1 MADAVGGATP
11 KVNGHS
17 NGFPSAY
24 AAKYNLAPHFIGG
37 NALPKAPPSKVKDF
51 VAAHDGHT
59 VITNVS
65 TKRRWWD
72 EQLKELRLG
81 WDIRT
86 VPFLGQARELTFH
99 PGINREQR
107 YCGCQG
113 NSICTEMGIR
123 DIRRRAGHPVHCD
136 GHARRSRCQCRL
148 HQNGGPVCGGAW
160 WHEQQQLRQCGAHC
174 RYRGTHERT
183 SCVGRMVSRRRW
195 VHTGSRMIL
204 IYCRGH
210 ASENPKLPESLAAS
224 PKKIVFIGPPGSAMR
239 SLGDKISSTIV
250 AQHAKVP
257 CIPWSGTGVEEV
269 EVDENNI
276 VTVRDEIYNKGCV
289 TSWQEGLEAA
299 RKIGFP
305 VMVKASEGGG
315 GKGIRKVDDETNFES
330 LYKAAASE
338 IPGSPIFIMKL
349 AGNARHLEVQLM
361 ADQYGNNISIF
372 GRDCSVQRRHQKIIE
387 EAPVTIANAKTF
399 QKMADAAVSLGRLVG
414 YVSAGTVEY
423 LYSHADDKFYFL
435 ELNPRLQVE
444 HPTTEMVSGV
454 NIPAAQLMIAMGIP
468 LHRIRDI
475 RLLYGADPHT
485 QTEIDFNFEKAGSE
499 GKQRRPQPKGH
510 CTACRITSE
519 DPGEGFKPSSGTM
532 HELNFRS
539 SSNVWGY
546 FSVGA
551 ASAIHNFS
559 DSQFGHI
566 FAYGES
572 RQASRKHMVV
582 ALKELS
588 IRGDFRTTVEYLV
601 KLLETP
607 AFEDNTITTGWLD
620 ELISKKLT
628 AERPDPMVAV
638 ICGSVTKAHVASE
651 ACLDEYKKGLDKG
664 QTPSRD
670 ILRTV
675 FPVEF
680 IYEGIKYKFTATRS
694 SKDTYTL
701 FINGSK
707 ALVGIRALSDG
718 GLLVLLGGRS
728 HNVYWK
734 EEVGA
739 IRMSVDGKTCL
750 LEQEND
756 PTQLRTPSP
765 GKLVKYTIENGEHV
779 KKGQAFA
786 EVEVMKMYMPLIA
799 QEDGIVNL
807 IKQPGATL
815 AAGDILGV
823 LQLDDP
829 SKVKSA
835 QPFLGQLPEMGTPVV
850 LGTKPPQR
858 YVFLR
863 SVIES
868 ILQGFDNSVIMKST
882 LNELISVLQDPE
894 LPYGDWTSQ
903 ASALHSRMPQKL
915 DIAFED
921 LVKRAHARK
930 SEFPAKQLSKTFDR
944 FLAEMS
950 PGDAQLLRA
959 QLTPL
964 TDILHKYNDGLKA
977 HEFQV
982 ISELLQ
988 QYYDVESIFSARQN
1002 RDEEVVLQLRDANR
1016 EKTADVVLTVLS
1028 HTRASAKNSLLV
1040 EILQKYRPNLP
1051 GVGNVAKY
1059 LRPSLLKLAELEGRA
1074 TAKVALKARELLIQ
1088 CAMPSLEERTAQ
1100 MEHILRSAVLESRY
1114 GESGWEH
1121 REPNFEVI
1129 KEVVD
1134 SKYTVFDV
1142 LPQFFGH
1149 QDPWVSLA
1157 ALEVY
1162 TRRAYRAYQLKTIDY
1177 LAEGES
1183 PFVLAWDFALR
1194 KVGEAEFG
1202 LPIESSHPSTPGTPG
1217 EGFSRVHS
1225 ISDMSYIGRQA
1236 GQTEPNRRGAV
1247 VPVQFIDEADEA
1259 LMKALEA
1266 FPLAKGAKS
1275 RADQGGLMADLSKRR
1290 VPHNP
1295 TPDHPAEELT
1305 AVCNVAVRDA
1315 ESIDDK
1321 DILLRLLPIVKEYKE
1336 ELLARRVRRLTF
1348 ICGHKDGTYP
1358 GYYTFR
1364 GPVYEE
1370 DTSIRHIE
1378 PALAFQLELGR
1389 LAKFNIRPVFTENRN
1404 IHMYEA
1410 IGKGAET
1417 DKRYFTRAT
1426 VRPGQLRDE
1435 MPTAEYMISEADRLM
1450 TDILDAMEIVGNQGS
1465 DMNHIFI
1472 NFSAVFPLDPK
1483 EVEAALGN
1491 FLDRFGRRAW
1501 RLRVTGAEIRLVC
1514 TNPQT
1519 GEPYPMR
1526 VNITNTSG
1534 YIVQVELYEERKSE
1548 KTNEWLFHS
1557 IGGTTKIGS
1566 MHLRP
1571 VSTPYETKGALQP
1584 KRYKAHIMG
1593 TQYVYDFPELF
1604 RQAIENSW
1612 NAIVAQHPGMREKQP
1627 VKGECIEYNELVMD
1641 DSDNLAEV
1649 NREPGANNI
1658 GMVGWLITAKTPE
1671 YPRGR
1676 RFIIIANDITHK
1688 IGSFGP
1694 QEDRFFHKCSE
1705 LARKLGIP
1713 RLYLSANSGARI
1725 GMAEELI
1732 PHFSVAWKDPS
1743 RQEAGFEYLYLT
1755 PEKKAR
1761 FEDGALKHVLTEQ
1774 ITVGNEVRHKI
1785 TTIVGA
1791 EDGLGVECLKGS
1803 GLIAGETSRAYEDIF
1818 TCTLVTCR
1826 SVGIGAYLVRLGQRA
1841 IQIEGQPIILTGAP
1855 AINKLLGREVYT
1867 SNLQLGGTQIMYKN
1881 GVSHMTA
1888 SDDFEGVSKMVKWLS
1903 FVPEKK
1909 GAPVPIS
1916 PSADTW
1922 DRDITFFPPQKAPY
1936 DVRHLIAGQDTD
1948 EGFKAGLFDKG
1959 SFEEALGGWA
1969 RTVVVGRARLGGIP
1983 VGVIGVE
1990 TRSVENVTPADP
2002 ANPDSM
2008 EQVTNEAGGVWY
2020 PNSAFKTA
2028 QAIKDFNNGEQLPL
2042 MILANW
2048 RGFSGGQ
2055 RDMYNEVLKYGSYI
2069 VDALVK
2075 YEQPVFVYIPP
2086 FGELRGGSWVVV
2098 DPTINPDM
2106 MEMYADEEARGGVL
2120 EPEGIVGIK
2129 YRKERQLETMARLD
2143 PEYAELKRQI
2153 VDKSLSADQQNEI
2166 RRKMTEREERLL
2178 PVYLQISLQYADLHD
2193 RAGRM
2198 KAKDTI
2204 RMPLVW
2210 AQARRFF
2217 YWRLRRRLNE
2227 EYVLKRI
2234 AGSQP
2239 KELVNRKT
2247 GLQTLESWSALPDY
2261 YTDDQAVA
2269 VWFEENRKVVAD
2281 KIDAIKTDAIAYD
2294 VAALMRSHK
2303 SGGLKGV
2310 AQVLSMLP
2318 VEEKEEVLKW
2328 LSKS

>member
-1 MADAVGGATP
+1 MA
-11 KVNGHS
+11 NGHA
-17 NGFPSAY
+17 NGAPSSY
-24 AAKYNLAPHFIGG
+24 AAKYNLADHFIGG
-37 NALPKAPPSKVKDF
+37 NSLPRAPPSKVKDF
-51 VAAHDGHT
+51 VTAHDGHT
-59 VITNVS
+59 VITSVGGSELSPDSEPAERISIPQAGDTRNS
-65 TKRRWWD
+65 GLTLRAGTDR
-72 EQLKELRLG
+72 EQWHCSCQG
-81 WDIRT
+81 DSIRT
-86 VPFLGQARELTFH
+86 K
-99 PGINREQR
+99 
-107 YCGCQG
+107 
-113 NSICTEMGIR
+113 MGIR
-123 DIRRRAGHPVHCD
+123 DVWRRAGHPVHRD
-136 GHARRSRCQCRL
+136 GYARGSGSQCRL
-148 HQNGGPVCGGAW
+148 HSYGGSIRRGPW
-160 WHEQQQLRQCGAHC
+160 WHQQQQLRQRGAHRRHC
-174 RYRGTHERT
+174 RAYGRT
-183 SCVGRMVSRRRW
+183 RRMGGMVSGHGRCAC
-195 VHTGSRMIL
+195 VPELHTDNP
-204 IYCRGH
+204 RGH

-224 PKKIVFIGPPGSAMR
+224 PNKIVFIGPPGSAMR

-269 EVDENNI
+269 EVDDNNI
-276 VTVRDEIYNKGCV
+276 VTVRDDVYAKGCV
-289 TSWQEGLEAA
+289 TSVEEGLEAA
-299 RKIGFP
+299 KKIGFP

-315 GKGIRKVDDETNFES
+315 GKGIRKVDDEQSFAA

-349 AGNARHLEVQLM
+349 AGNARHLEVQLL

-387 EAPVTIANAKTF
+387 EAPVTIASQKTF
-399 QKMADAAVSLGRLVG
+399 QQMEKAAVSLGRLVG

-444 HPTTEMVSGV
+444 HPTTEMVSGI
-454 NIPAAQLMIAMGIP
+454 NIPAAQLLVAMGCP

-485 QTEIDFNFEKAGSE
+485 STTIDFNFEKEESTLQ
-499 GKQRRPQPKGH
+499 QRRPMPKGH

-551 ASAIHNFS
+551 ASSIHNFS

-566 FAYGES
+566 FAYGEN

-588 IRGDFRTTVEYLV
+588 IRGDFRTTVEYLI

-628 AERPDPMVAV
+628 AERPDPMIAVVCGAVAQ
-638 ICGSVTKAHVASE
+638 AHTASE
-651 ACLDEYKKGLDKG
+651 ACLQEYKQGLEKG
-664 QTPSRD
+664 QVPSKD
-670 ILRTV
+670 ILKTV
-675 FPVEF
+675 FPIEF
-680 IYEGIKYKFTATRS
+680 IYEGSKYKFTATRS
-694 SKDTYTL
+694 SNDMYTL

-739 IRMSVDGKTCL
+739 LRVSVDGKTCL
-750 LEQEND
+750 LEEEND

-765 GKLVKYTIENGEHV
+765 GKLVKFTVENGEHV

-807 IKQPGATL
+807 IKQPGAAL
-815 AAGDILGV
+815 EAGDILGI
-823 LQLDDP
+823 LALDDP
-829 SKVKSA
+829 TKVKSA
-835 QPFLGQLPEMGTPVV
+835 QPFLGKLPEMGPPVV
-850 LGTKPPQR
+850 LGTKAPQR
-858 YVFLR
+858 FAFLR
-863 SVIES
+863 GIIMN
-868 ILQGFDNSVIMKST
+868 ILQGYDNQVIMQQT
-882 LNELISVLQDPE
+882 LKELIAVLRDPE
-894 LPYGDWTSQ
+894 LPYGEWNSQ

-915 DIAFED
+915 DTAFEQ
-921 LVKRAHARK
+921 LVERAHSRH
-930 SEFPAKQLSKTFDR
+930 SEFPAKQISKTFER
-944 FLAEMS
+944 FLSENVSA
-950 PGDAQLLRA
+950 GDAELLRA
-959 QLTPL
+959 GMAPL
-964 TDILHKYNDGLKA
+964 TEIIAKYQDGLKA
-977 HEFQV
+977 HEFAV
-982 ISELLQ
+982 INNLFEE
-988 QYYDVESIFSARQN
+988 YYKVESIFSARQN
-1002 RDEEVVLQLRDANR
+1002 RDEEVILALRDQQKDKA
-1016 EKTADVVLTVLS
+1016 AHVVQIVLS
-1028 HTRASAKNSLLV
+1028 HTRASAKNNLMLA
-1040 EILQKYRPNLP
+1040 ILNAYRPNQP
-1051 GVGNVAKY
+1051 GIGNVGKA
-1059 LRPSLLKLAELEGRA
+1059 LRPSLQKLAELEGRP

-1088 CAMPSLEERTAQ
+1088 CAMPSLEERTSQ
-1100 MEHILRSAVLESRY
+1100 MEHILRSAVRESRY
-1114 GESGWEH
+1114 GESGWDH
-1121 REPNFEVI
+1121 REPDFDVI

-1142 LPQFFGH
+1142 LPHFFVH

-1162 TRRAYRAYQLKTIDY
+1162 TRRAYRAYQLKAIDY
-1177 LAEGES
+1177 RTDNDA
-1183 PFVLAWDFALR
+1183 PYVLTWDFALR

-1202 LPIESSHPSTPGTPG
+1202 LPVESSHPSSAPGTPS

-1236 GQTEPNRRGAV
+1236 GGIEPNRRGAV
-1247 VPVQFIDEADEA
+1247 VPVPFIDEADEY
-1259 LMKALEA
+1259 LMRALEA
-1266 FPLAKGAKS
+1266 FPVAAGPKKDAGS
-1275 RADQGGLMADLSKRR
+1275 LMADLSLKRA
-1290 VPHNP
+1290 P
-1295 TPDHPAEELT
+1295 TASRQPSEELT
-1305 AVCNVAVRDA
+1305 AVCNVAIRDA
-1315 ESIDDK
+1315 ESADDK
-1321 DILLRLLPIVKEYKE
+1321 EILSRLVPIVNDFKE
-1336 ELLARRVRRLTF
+1336 EMLSRRVRRLTF

-1364 GPVYEE
+1364 GPTYEE
-1370 DTSIRHIE
+1370 DSSIRHIE
-1378 PALAFQLELGR
+1378 PALAFQLELTR
-1389 LAKFNIRPVFTENRN
+1389 LAKFNIKPVFTENRS

-1410 IGKGAET
+1410 VGKNAET

-1426 VRPGQLRDE
+1426 VRPGHLRDI
-1435 MPTAEYMISEADRLM
+1435 PTAEYMISEADRLM
-1450 TDILDAMEIVGNQGS
+1450 SDILDAMEIVGNNNS

-1472 NFSAVFPLDPK
+1472 NFSAVFPLEPK
-1483 EVEAALGN
+1483 EVEEALGQ

-1501 RLRVTGAEIRLVC
+1501 RLRVTGAEIRIVC
-1514 TNPQT
+1514 TDPKT
-1519 GEPYPMR
+1519 GAPFPMR
-1526 VNITNTSG
+1526 VIITNTSG
-1534 YIVQVELYEERKSE
+1534 FIIQVELYEERKSD
-1548 KTNEWLFHS
+1548 KSNEWLFHS

-1571 VSTPYETKGALQP
+1571 VNTPYETKGALQP

-1604 RQAIENSW
+1604 RQAIENEW
-1612 NAIVAQHPGMREKQP
+1612 NKIGSQHPGMKEKQP
-1627 VKGECIEYNELVMD
+1627 IKGECIEYNELVLD
-1641 DSDNLAEV
+1641 DSDNLQEV
-1649 NREPGANNI
+1649 NREPGANVI
-1658 GMVGWLITAKTPE
+1658 GMVGWLVTAKTPE

-1676 RFIIIANDITHK
+1676 RFIIISNDITHK

-1694 QEDRFFHKCSE
+1694 NEDKFFHKCSE

-1713 RLYLSANSGARI
+1713 RIYLSANSGARI

-1732 PHFSVAWKDPS
+1732 PHFSVAWKDENK
-1743 RQEAGFEYLYLT
+1743 QESGFDYLYLT

-1761 FEDGALKHVLTEQ
+1761 FEDGALKHV
-1774 ITVGNEVRHKI
+1774 ITKEIKVNGETRHQL
-1785 TTIVGA
+1785 TTIIGA

-1818 TCTLVTCR
+1818 TITLVTCR

-1881 GVSHMTA
+1881 GVSHQTA
-1888 SDDFEGVSKMVKWLS
+1888 NDDFEGVSKIVRWLS

-1909 GAPVPIS
+1909 GAPVPIA
-1916 PSADTW
+1916 PSVDSW
-1922 DRDITFFPPQKAPY
+1922 DRDITFYPPQKAPY
-1936 DVRHLIAGQDTD
+1936 DVRHLIAGQSTD
-1948 EGFKAGLFDKG
+1948 EGFKSGLFDKD
-1959 SFEEALGGWA
+1959 SFEETLGGWA

-1990 TRSVENVTPADP
+1990 TRSVENISPADP

-2008 EQVTNEAGGVWY
+2008 EQKVNEAGGVWY

-2086 FGELRGGSWVVV
+2086 FGELRGGSWVSSTRILITV
-2098 DPTINPDM
+2098 TIAN
-2106 MEMYADEEARGGVL
+2106 YSFR
-2120 EPEGIVGIK
+2120 
-2129 YRKERQLETMARLD
+2129 
-2143 PEYAELKRQI
+2143 
-2153 VDKSLSADQQNEI
+2153 
-2166 RRKMTEREERLL
+2166 
-2178 PVYLQISLQYADLHD
+2178 
-2193 RAGRM
+2193 
-2198 KAKDTI
+2198 
-2204 RMPLVW
+2204 
-2210 AQARRFF
+2210 
-2217 YWRLRRRLNE
+2217 
-2227 EYVLKRI
+2227 
-2234 AGSQP
+2234 
-2239 KELVNRKT
+2239 
-2247 GLQTLESWSALPDY
+2247 SWSIQRSTHSSWKCMPMRML
-2261 YTDDQAVA
+2261 AVA
-2269 VWFEENRKVVAD
+2269 FSSQRVSLVSSTA
-2281 KIDAIKTDAIAYD
+2281 
-2294 VAALMRSHK
+2294 RSDSWRPWLAWTRPMASSSAGHYRRISRQSSRTRSDHK
-2303 SGGLKGV
+2303 
-2310 AQVLSMLP
+2310 
-2318 VEEKEEVLKW
+2318 
-2328 LSKS
+2328 